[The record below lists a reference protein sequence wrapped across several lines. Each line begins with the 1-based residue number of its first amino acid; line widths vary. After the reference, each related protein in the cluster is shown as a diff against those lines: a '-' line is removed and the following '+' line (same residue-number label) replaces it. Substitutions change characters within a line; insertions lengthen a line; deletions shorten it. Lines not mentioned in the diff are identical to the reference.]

1 MLVTKKM
8 NMILSMLLDLFDQK
22 KEDDS
27 KFITYLVFE
36 PASLRIPDNDLLLVG
51 DQVIDLFTK
60 VMEKASLE
68 TSLEDQILL
77 NRLTRIE
84 MMTDLLKSNN
94 GLIMTKF
101 LNKIWKRHAFFSH
114 LGELFITKGDLDRFA
129 PDYKFSEPLV
139 LKKIRDMMRLQNV
152 FIVIRTLCR
161 II

>member
-1 MLVTKKM
+1 M
-8 NMILSMLLDLFDQK
+8 NMILCMLLDLFDQK

-101 LNKIWKRHAFFSH
+101 LNKIWKRHSFFSH
-114 LGELFITKGDLDRFA
+114 LGELFITKGDLID
-129 PDYKFSEPLV
+129 L
-139 LKKIRDMMRLQNV
+139 LQ
-152 FIVIRTLCR
+152 
-161 II
+161 IINSLNH